1 MKRRGQLSLL
11 GRTLR
16 KEAETADTN
25 KLEQKKAALCVWGLR
40 SLACGSGELYPI
52 QKV

>member
-16 KEAETADTN
+16 KEAETADS
-25 KLEQKKAALCVWGLR
+25 KLEQKKAALCVWGHW
-40 SLACGSGELYPI
+40 ELGMRLGRIISQP
-52 QKV
+52 KV